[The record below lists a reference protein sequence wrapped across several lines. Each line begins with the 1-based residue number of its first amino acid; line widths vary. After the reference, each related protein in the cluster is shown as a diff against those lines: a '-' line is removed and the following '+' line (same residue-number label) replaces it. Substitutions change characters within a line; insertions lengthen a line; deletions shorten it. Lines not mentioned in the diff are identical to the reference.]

1 MRCMNN
7 MRICIGLHKSVS
19 FFALLVS
26 VALGFSELE
35 AATPEGT
42 PRKVMLILRG
52 IANSGTPR
60 GQLDDQSAL
69 EYAKRV
75 GFRGEVLDVAGDAG
89 ANSAQFRMALD
100 RIRRDETVAGIYGF
114 SGGGYNARLIWD
126 ELTAEERNRIRTV
139 VVIGSPGISNTDFV
153 GGYDVII
160 QGDPPEGHMAGP
172 KALLESL
179 P

>member
-1 MRCMNN
+1 MSPPASTWTVYRQPPQATAPLWASRRHDGRPRIVEKWKRDLQHLREMTLRSSLIIMRCMNN
-7 MRICIGLHKSVS
+7 MSICTGLHKSVS

-35 AATPEGT
+35 AATPGGS

-52 IANSGTPR
+52 VANSGIPR

-100 RIRRDETVAGIYGF
+100 RIRRDVRSGIEF
-114 SGGGYNARLIWD
+114 
-126 ELTAEERNRIRTV
+126 
-139 VVIGSPGISNTDFV
+139 
-153 GGYDVII
+153 
-160 QGDPPEGHMAGP
+160 
-172 KALLESL
+172 ALWSSL
-179 P
+179 GRQV

>member
-1 MRCMNN
+1 MNN

-69 EYAKRV
+69 EYANVLVSGVRFSTWLVMRAQTARNFGWPSTVFAATKR
-75 GFRGEVLDVAGDAG
+75 
-89 ANSAQFRMALD
+89 
-100 RIRRDETVAGIYGF
+100 
-114 SGGGYNARLIWD
+114 
-126 ELTAEERNRIRTV
+126 
-139 VVIGSPGISNTDFV
+139 
-153 GGYDVII
+153 
-160 QGDPPEGHMAGP
+160 
-172 KALLESL
+172 
-179 P
+179 